1 MFEEIKYY
9 KKEFVYEQYTRILEE
24 FKDYDR
30 ITKTK
35 MLEEIYKV
43 YDNPDNIID
52 ICTTR
57 ELKFLKM
64 VLDGKLPEE
73 YSMKNIMNHKKGK
86 YDWEIRILEDK
97 FLLDY
102 ERNIPEEIVTKVKQ
116 ALKKVNWKEKK
127 KIDDLNELLVIVR
140 YKVKRYY
147 MWYVNLLP
155 E

>member
-1 MFEEIKYY
+1 MKMFEKIKYY
-9 KKEFVYEQYTRILEE
+9 KKEFVYEQYTRIVEE

-57 ELKFLKM
+57 ELRFLKV

-73 YSMKNIMNHKKGK
+73 YSI
-86 YDWEIRILEDK
+86 I
-97 FLLDY
+97 
-102 ERNIPEEIVTKVKQ
+102 
-116 ALKKVNWKEKK
+116 KKVNMTGK
-127 KIDDLNELLVIVR
+127 
-140 YKVKRYY
+140 
-147 MWYVNLLP
+147 
-155 E
+155 